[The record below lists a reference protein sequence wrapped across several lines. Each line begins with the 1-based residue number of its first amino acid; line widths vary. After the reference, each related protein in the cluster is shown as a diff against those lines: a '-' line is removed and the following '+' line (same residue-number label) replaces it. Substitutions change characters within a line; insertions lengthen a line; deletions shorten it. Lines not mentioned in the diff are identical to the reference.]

1 MKILVIDD
9 QKAVVEGLCEKLPE
23 MGPEIDG
30 IFGANSAAEARE
42 ILKKEA
48 IDVMLCDI
56 EMPGEDGL
64 SLWSWVREEGM
75 DTDCIFL
82 TSHADFSYA
91 QKALRLGSFEYIL
104 QPAPIKEIEE
114 VLQRVLQERE
124 RKHRIQTLEKSSRML
139 KEKESILVD
148 SAFERILGSGEL
160 EEAKTAE
167 EIRKLCKK
175 EYAEELFYMAGI
187 QVTAWKKERWDDR
200 LVKLVLANSLGEL
213 FENMDC
219 EILLGRAEEK
229 FFAVL
234 IHGADQAPAEAHIME
249 GFQKMQAFVMENMDF
264 ETAVY
269 LEGRVERNFQDT
281 YKRLWNRKRNNVM
294 EASGIFSQWIQRK
307 PEKEKIIQR
316 LHPERWEMMLEENMG
331 ENILTDVRN
340 FCRTTQMEDSLDL
353 DTLRFLHSLYT
364 KSLLQVL
371 EKKRISTED
380 FFRGEYTYDEFL
392 ASCYTCRA
400 FENGIQKTAEI
411 LEHTKDEK
419 EDRLEAVKEY
429 LRENISKNVSRAEAA
444 GAVYLNEE
452 YFSRW
457 FSKETGLSF
466 KDYVIREKMD
476 FARKLLRETNFSVSI
491 VASKIGYDNFS
502 YFSRMFRREEG
513 MSPQEYRQK
522 WKEET

>member
-9 QKAVVEGLCEKLPE
+9 QKVVVEGLCEKLPE
-23 MGPEIDG
+23 MGPKING

-42 ILKKEA
+42 ILRKEA

-114 VLQRVLQERE
+114 VLQRVVQERD

-160 EEAKTAE
+160 EETKTAE

-213 FENMDC
+213 FEKMEC

-234 IHGADQAPAEAHIME
+234 IHGADEAQVEEHIKE
-249 GFQKMQAFVMENMDF
+249 GFQKMQTFVMENMDF

-269 LEGRVERNFQDT
+269 LEGRVEKSFQNT
-281 YKRLWNRKRNNVM
+281 YKKLWNRKRNNVM
-294 EASGIFSQWIQRK
+294 ELPAFFLSGYRGIR
-307 PEKEKIIQR
+307 
-316 LHPERWEMMLEENMG
+316 
-331 ENILTDVRN
+331 
-340 FCRTTQMEDSLDL
+340 
-353 DTLRFLHSLYT
+353 
-364 KSLLQVL
+364 
-371 EKKRISTED
+371 KKRKS
-380 FFRGEYTYDEFL
+380 F
-392 ASCYTCRA
+392 
-400 FENGIQKTAEI
+400 NGFT
-411 LEHTKDEK
+411 
-419 EDRLEAVKEY
+419 R
-429 LRENISKNVSRAEAA
+429 NA
-444 GAVYLNEE
+444 G
-452 YFSRW
+452 
-457 FSKETGLSF
+457 K
-466 KDYVIREKMD
+466 
-476 FARKLLRETNFSVSI
+476 
-491 VASKIGYDNFS
+491 
-502 YFSRMFRREEG
+502 
-513 MSPQEYRQK
+513 
-522 WKEET
+522 